1 MTTPPADPKK
11 TVRATLKRPRWLTL
25 QTVLMGCVLLF
36 FLVVIMWSEPIAHL
50 FFPPAPTLSIMR
62 TPTVLPGTPT
72 AIPLELVAS
81 SDQTNSIIMGSV
93 VLVLI
98 IVGGVSGA
106 LIRRTPKNPS

>member
-1 MTTPPADPKK
+1 MTTPSSDPTKQKK
-11 TVRATLKRPRWLTL
+11 ISLRMPKWLNI

-36 FLVVIMWSEPIAHL
+36 FLIVIMWSEPIAHI
-50 FFPPAPTLSIMR
+50 FFPPAPTLSIAR

-93 VLVLI
+93 ILVLI
-98 IVGGVSGA
+98 IIGGVSGA
-106 LIRRTPKNPS
+106 LIRRTPKNPD